1 MFRRT
6 RLASF
11 QLNRKDVASISSRV
25 LRESFKKL
33 GREQKEE
40 FGEGVERKEGG
51 ACFKESKVNFTNV
64 DMRRFTNKPHRE
76 IYIYLY
82 IFFLGGGAFC
92 GIVGFFRKAFPLL
105 PSPLLLLLLSL
116 FFCNGGYSF
125 ERITVTGEFS
135 SLAMGECALPL
146 RSINIVDKKIFKMAA
161 KVARGAHTTW
171 ANTYQDRPKRRLMQG
186 QRKYLP
192 SCKLGSQA
200 FQHGGL
206 FVVMLVNLC
215 FID

>member
-11 QLNRKDVASISSRV
+11 QRNRKDVASISSRV

-76 IYIYLY
+76 IYIY
-82 IFFLGGGAFC
+82 IFFLWGGAFC

-146 RSINIVDKKIFKMAA
+146 RSINIVDA
-161 KVARGAHTTW
+161 KFSRW
-171 ANTYQDRPKRRLMQG
+171 R
-186 QRKYLP
+186 QRSLVVRTP
-192 SCKLGSQA
+192 PGRICIRTAPNAGSCKGSGSTYPA
-200 FQHGGL
+200 
-206 FVVMLVNLC
+206 VS
-215 FID
+215 

>member
-82 IFFLGGGAFC
+82 IFFGGGGAFC

-146 RSINIVDKKIFKMAA
+146 RSINIVDA
-161 KVARGAHTTW
+161 KFSRW
-171 ANTYQDRPKRRLMQG
+171 R
-186 QRKYLP
+186 QRSLVVRTP
-192 SCKLGSQA
+192 PGRIRIRTAPNAGSCKGSGSTYPA
-200 FQHGGL
+200 
-206 FVVMLVNLC
+206 VS
-215 FID
+215 